1 MGWGNPPR
9 KSRRTYRPA
18 LSNSGFSLINHGRKI
33 MRLLDKKFFLT
44 TEFDETPESQFLL
57 HIAIDALN
65 DDNIPFEL
73 KETNTLKI
81 GFWWV
86 HRRYS
91 VLGDLFLIASFLFL
105 TFVALL

>member
-1 MGWGNPPR
+1 
-9 KSRRTYRPA
+9 
-18 LSNSGFSLINHGRKI
+18 
-33 MRLLDKKFFLT
+33 MRLLDKKYFLT

-65 DDNIPFEL
+65 DDNIPFQL
-73 KETNTLKI
+73 NETNQLKI